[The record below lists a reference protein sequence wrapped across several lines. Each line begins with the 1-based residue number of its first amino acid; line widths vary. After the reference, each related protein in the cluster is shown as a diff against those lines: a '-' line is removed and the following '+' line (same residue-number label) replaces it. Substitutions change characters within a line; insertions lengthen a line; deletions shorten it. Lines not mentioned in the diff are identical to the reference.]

1 MRNIKGF
8 LRHFYFWS
16 WYLLENGLENGE
28 GGGRKQWDIEKR
40 DANNNYFI
48 FNFWFFQS
56 KGNPKS
62 WSLSLEVVDKDCIF
76 CLAEVESALKPYQ
89 HATWSVC
96 VCVCLW
102 VHVFSVRIFCIYT
115 SYGCVR
121 VNTYLCVHTI
131 ISSVAGW
138 YAKDAL
144 VVGDKA
150 FAQEFAWL
158 MLHLTA
164 CFSLDFHY
172 VASLN
177 ESVYCLCLLCKLH
190 SRKSTQKHA
199 RKEIRVELNT

>member
-16 WYLLENGLENGE
+16 WYLLENGLENG

-48 FNFWFFQS
+48 FNFWFFQR

-89 HATWSVC
+89 HATWS

-144 VVGDKA
+144 VVGDEA

-164 CFSLDFHY
+164 CFSLDFIMLPHWTSLFIACVY
-172 VASLN
+172 FASCTAGKAHKNMQEKKLGLN
-177 ESVYCLCLLCKLH
+177 
-190 SRKSTQKHA
+190 
-199 RKEIRVELNT
+199 

>member
-1 MRNIKGF
+1 MHIQSWPSFERINMTKLFSHRGTAYEQQLLARTIAAFVKYEISDTCMRNIKGF

-48 FNFWFFQS
+48 FNFWFFQR

-96 VCVCLW
+96 VCL
-102 VHVFSVRIFCIYT
+102 FMGT
-115 SYGCVR
+115 
-121 VNTYLCVHTI
+121 
-131 ISSVAGW
+131 
-138 YAKDAL
+138 
-144 VVGDKA
+144 
-150 FAQEFAWL
+150 
-158 MLHLTA
+158 
-164 CFSLDFHY
+164 CF
-172 VASLN
+172 
-177 ESVYCLCLLCKLH
+177 
-190 SRKSTQKHA
+190 
-199 RKEIRVELNT
+199 